1 MQMLS
6 SAQGPMNE
14 TIEMVQ
20 LKKMNEGTEKEEE
33 ERMDGCVDGGW

>member
-1 MQMLS
+1 MLS

-14 TIEMVQ
+14 MIEMVP
-20 LKKMNEGTEKEEE
+20 LKRMNEGEEKKEE